1 MAILE
6 DGPNAARSKEFY
18 QQHIGYVLRHLN
30 SGKILAAGPTDGHT
44 AIMLLATRDWREA
57 EGILKDEP
65 FTREGVLKIAS
76 HYVWNACEA
85 AK

>member
-1 MAILE
+1 MAILDE
-6 DGPNAARSKEFY
+6 GPNVARGKELY
-18 QQHIGYVLRHLN
+18 QQHIEYVLRNMN

-44 AIMLLATRDWREA
+44 AIMVFATRDWAEA

-76 HYVWNACEA
+76 HYLWNACEA
-85 AK
+85 TK